1 MAFQG
6 VGERN
11 GAPENIAQQQKRLR
25 LVNVRPIL
33 LGCYAELRLGRDVP
47 KRKPDNSDRVSR
59 KEKSTSSTREGI
71 ALGHNS
77 AHHSL
82 GSASARYT
90 GRSNPRIST
99 HVFASNMA
107 RGLHRGDLSDT
118 HRDNDLLD
126 SVTLR
131 RL

>member
-77 AHHSL
+77 AHHISVALRLVIPVVPIPVSRPMSL
-82 GSASARYT
+82 LPTWLTASIVA
-90 GRSNPRIST
+90 I
-99 HVFASNMA
+99 
-107 RGLHRGDLSDT
+107 
-118 HRDNDLLD
+118 
-126 SVTLR
+126 
-131 RL
+131 

>member
-33 LGCYAELRLGRDVP
+33 SGCYAELRLGRDIP

-59 KEKSTSSTREGI
+59 KKKAPVVLARVSPWGII
-71 ALGHNS
+71 ALII
-77 AHHSL
+77 
-82 GSASARYT
+82 ASVA
-90 GRSNPRIST
+90 PR
-99 HVFASNMA
+99 
-107 RGLHRGDLSDT
+107 LSI
-118 HRDNDLLD
+118 
-126 SVTLR
+126 R
-131 RL
+131 RRIPEWSS